1 MGHERF
7 DVFRVGDQVRILG
20 GWRSPLSGYAG
31 TIVEISTKDSKG
43 PYLVEFDNGLRYRY
57 HVEELRMIHQRT
69 SRANLG
75 NAK

>member
-1 MGHERF
+1 MDEAHL
-7 DVFRVGDQVRILG
+7 DVFKVGDQVRITG

-31 TIVEISTKDSKG
+31 TVVEVSVKDSKG

-57 HVEELRMIHQRT
+57 HTEELSMIHQRT
-69 SRANLG
+69 SNANLG